1 MRMLLALSLQQCNWQ
16 HDLFEIKASIIH
28 QHSVSPCNN
37 AVALQLEDF
46 MLSAARLSWNV
57 ACIKSCRQTVCP
69 WQIVLW
75 GSKTL
80 NGLHLLHHV
89 MPYAPTPPPPF
100 SPPNVYQQSL
110 PASYFPWTSGICYG
124 KLLLW
129 LFWHIDPRCW
139 SADTSVTYI
148 CSDSESLIPTA
159 LMCSGLTRNPM
170 ICMVTVRFLAVRG
183 IGCFKTF
190 FQPVSGPWLDDSKS
204 HKVLFMQLFLGM
216 SMKL

>member
-100 SPPNVYQQSL
+100 PLPTFINNLSQQAISL
-110 PASYFPWTSGICYG
+110 EQVEFATVNCYFDC
-124 KLLLW
+124 
-129 LFWHIDPRCW
+129 F
-139 SADTSVTYI
+139 DT
-148 CSDSESLIPTA
+148 
-159 LMCSGLTRNPM
+159 
-170 ICMVTVRFLAVRG
+170 
-183 IGCFKTF
+183 
-190 FQPVSGPWLDDSKS
+190 
-204 HKVLFMQLFLGM
+204 
-216 SMKL
+216 